1 MAVHELTT
9 NAAKYGALSVPSGRI
24 EVQWRP
30 VRAENGGP
38 CLRIEWIEQGG
49 PNVVVP
55 EQHGFGTKLIKGSIA
70 AELAGET
77 RLIFQPQG
85 IRCEIT
91 IPMKVATV
99 DFRGSVGEDR
109 SA

>member
-1 MAVHELTT
+1 M
-9 NAAKYGALSVPSGRI
+9 
-24 EVQWRP
+24 
-30 VRAENGGP
+30 
-38 CLRIEWIEQGG
+38 
-49 PNVVVP
+49 P
-55 EQHGFGTKLIKGSIA
+55 EQHGFGTKLIKVSIA

-99 DFRGSVGEDR
+99 DFRGSAGEDL